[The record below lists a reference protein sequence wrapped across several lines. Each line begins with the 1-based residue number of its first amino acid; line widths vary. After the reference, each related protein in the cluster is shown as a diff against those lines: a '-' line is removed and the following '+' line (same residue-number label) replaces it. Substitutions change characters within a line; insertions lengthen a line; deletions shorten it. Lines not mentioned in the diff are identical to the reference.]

1 MLGLSLTK
9 IFFSMPNHKQEAGVS
24 RNEKRNMGCF
34 TFSFTFF
41 LLQKILEFSF
51 LKTWRYV
58 SEVVYE
64 SIPRGTEILYILQVL
79 SKILSKK

>member
-24 RNEKRNMGCF
+24 RNE
-34 TFSFTFF
+34 
-41 LLQKILEFSF
+41 KILEFSF